1 MEKWKKEYE
10 EIKVPEELKDKI
22 EFSVHRA
29 QREKRR
35 RKRSIYKTFGSM
47 AAVLAVVL
55 ILPNTSR
62 EAAAAISLK

>member
-10 EIKVPEELKDKI
+10 EIKVPEELKDRI

-47 AAVLAVVL
+47 AAVLAGVL
-55 ILPNTSR
+55 IRPTNKR
-62 EAAAAISLK
+62 GGAAACQ